1 MASRLPIDIFL
12 VFRDYLF
19 DMSNSKSDPWG
30 REEPMEKYLRTELR
44 WSWRNFL
51 SASNTSTWRLIRK
64 MTMIW
69 DLNQDFSRKYL
80 VNSDFRKIV
89 DVRMM
94 YPDQQLQ
101 LTFFNFESKAL
112 IRNQVLIPF
121 YKTSTLKSLEYLHS
135 LRITGCDRLTHLED
149 CKSLR
154 VLTISSCK
162 SLDSVGELPNLTE
175 LYLSWIPKKL
185 FPCLPLENLLVLKV
199 RFLSTDSDEGLKF
212 IKNNQSRLQ
221 NLRVLALSSTSFA
234 EVSLTEIT
242 LSSLET
248 ADFRNFKLVDLSGFP
263 KLQSL
268 SVQNVRQMKGKEI
281 IYPQL
286 VTYNRLDSDWF
297 LESNLNCL
305 QKLKSLQYYSYE
317 LSEKFMNDVN
327 CLPSLKELLLI
338 SNSFFAERFVITNKK
353 IRMLEV
359 SMPVKSL
366 EIGFEK
372 EIDTPSLSLLI
383 CGSDKFEDV
392 SSLNYFQRISQLQ
405 LRNSRSLKNIDCLN
419 NVSYLSITGCPNIE
433 SFSCFRTLEKL
444 RFLEISNNH
453 HLCNDD
459 IVSLEN
465 LYSLKLSVCYGLTKI
480 SGLRKARFVSFLQ
493 LNEVTEMEFT
503 GTDYVSVSLIEC
515 KRLSRVTV
523 IGRINTL
530 NVSECAGIKQKELPN
545 CDCLLSD
552 NYYL

>member
-1 MASRLPIDIFL
+1 MASRLPIDLFL

-19 DMSNSKSDPWG
+19 EMSNFKSDPWG
-30 REEPMEKYLRTELR
+30 REEPMEKYLRIELR

-64 MTMIW
+64 TTMIW

-80 VNSDFRKIV
+80 VDSDFRKFV
-89 DVRMM
+89 DARMT

-101 LTFFNFESKAL
+101 LTFFNFESRAI
-112 IRNQVLIPF
+112 IRKQTLIPC
-121 YKTSTLKSLEYLHS
+121 YKTSTLKSLEHLHS
-135 LRITGCDRLTHLED
+135 LRITGCDKLTHIQD

-154 VLTISSCK
+154 ALTISSCK
-162 SLDSVGELPNLTE
+162 SLVSVDELPNLTE
-175 LYLSWIPKKL
+175 LYLSWISNKL
-185 FPCLPLENLLVLKV
+185 FPCFPLENLLVLKI
-199 RFLSTDSDEGLKF
+199 RFLSVDSDEGLKF

-221 NLRVLALSSTSFA
+221 NLRVLALSSTSFT

-248 ADFRNFKLVDLSGFP
+248 ADFRNFKLVDLTGFP

-268 SVQNVRQMKGKEI
+268 SVQNVRQMQGKEM

-286 VTYNRLDSDWF
+286 RTYSRLDSDWF
-297 LESNLNCL
+297 LESNMNCF
-305 QKLKSLQYYSYE
+305 QKLKSLQYYPYE
-317 LSEKFMNDVN
+317 ISEKFMKDVS

-366 EIGFEK
+366 EFGFYK
-372 EIDTPSLSLLI
+372 KPDSPSLYLLI
-383 CGSDKFEDV
+383 CGSDQFEDV
-392 SSLNYFQRISQLQ
+392 SSFSHFQHISQLE
-405 LRNSRSLKNIDCLN
+405 LRNSRALKNIDGLN
-419 NVSYLSITGCPNIE
+419 NISYLSITACPNIE
-433 SFSCFRTLEKL
+433 SFSCFRNLENL
-444 RFLEISNNH
+444 RYLEISNNN

-459 IVSLEN
+459 IMRLEN
-465 LYSLKLSVCYGLTKI
+465 LYCLRLSLCQGITKI
-480 SGLRKARFVSFLQ
+480 SGLRKTRFVSFLQ
-493 LNEVTEMEFT
+493 LNEVTEMEFA
-503 GTDYVSVSLIEC
+503 GTDYVFVSLVEC
-515 KRLSRVTV
+515 RRLSRVTV
-523 IGRINTL
+523 TGRINTL
-530 NVSECAGIKQKELPN
+530 NVSECVGIKQEELRN
-545 CDCLLSD
+545 CDCMLSD